1 MTGPRRARS
10 RPGTAL
16 RERCD
21 PFAVLGFDR
30 DADLSDDDVRAA
42 WRRVAA
48 ATHPDRADGGDPDRF
63 AAAAAA
69 YTELRTRFGR
79 GEARAGL
86 AEPKDPRGVAGTGS
100 ARARLAAGEARARA
114 AWHRRRQAGAGAE
127 VGHTLLTSV
136 RAVRL
141 AIRVVAAAGV
151 AAIALLAA
159 GPGPA
164 GPAVTSVW
172 RAVSRRRGR
181 CRRHG
186 PGPTT
191 RPTTI
196 RPSARRAGR
205 RVRSPGDSAQVAPG
219 GGPSLWITS

>member
-86 AEPKDPRGVAGTGS
+86 AEPRDPRGAAGTGF
-100 ARARLAAGEARARA
+100 AQARLAAGEARARA

-164 GPAVTSVW
+164 GPAVTVGAATW
-172 RAVSRRRGR
+172 LVL
-181 CRRHG
+181 
-186 PGPTT
+186 T
-191 RPTTI
+191 
-196 RPSARRAGR
+196 ARRDLGLAGR
-205 RVRSPGDSAQVAPG
+205 QPPSGPVPTARARSDDQADHDP
-219 GGPSLWITS
+219 T